1 MFVGGHEKS
10 ADISGVV
17 PLSAIPDDFIFDPAT
32 GQLTGRH
39 TRRVI
44 RLGENLVV
52 QIYKLDSFKKQVDFM
67 LVPSRDRPTRQDR
80 PERQERRGP
89 PDREPRQTAA
99 PRKPGHGHKRAQKRR
114 KT

>member
-1 MFVGGHEKS
+1 
-10 ADISGVV
+10 
-17 PLSAIPDDFIFDPAT
+17 T
-32 GQLTGRH
+32 RQLTGRH

-44 RLGENLVV
+44 RLGDNLVV
-52 QIYKLDSFKKQVDFM
+52 QIYKVDSFKKQVDFM

-99 PRKPGHGHKRAQKRR
+99 PRKPGHGHKQAHKRR
-114 KT
+114 KS